1 MKKNI
6 MVLKERLRGASLFFL
21 SCHHSPFYLSFLPL
35 SFYSLQWATT
45 TAAAECSQRWP
56 RRRRP
61 RSVRAAARL
70 VGGAQ
75 AMPRLVSGRSGG
87 GRHMGSGSSDKEDC
101 GQRIWRR
108 EGPRLVNSG
117 SVCGRRVVWA
127 VARLVGSRSGCRRRM
142 GSRSCDEE
150 ACGWRE
156 GLKAWIRQP
165 SGARIMAK
173 RPKQGYG
180 HGGVS

>member
-1 MKKNI
+1 

-117 SVCGRRVVWA
+117 SICGRRVVWA